1 MRSMAFADLWPWPLV
16 VVIVSLG
23 LTIAANQ
30 GELQITQ
37 GACEHA
43 NQALNCCDALI
54 LVPGHSQPLLG
65 QASELAPLGISD
77 CQQIQ
82 SLTSLICF

>member
-37 GACEHA
+37 GACEH
-43 NQALNCCDALI
+43 
-54 LVPGHSQPLLG
+54 
-65 QASELAPLGISD
+65 
-77 CQQIQ
+77 
-82 SLTSLICF
+82 